1 MSEPQSLPPSTRA
14 IYAAF
19 DFLEVRYQRIVW
31 ILAGIAVLGFLVTG
45 FYIVKKEEQG
55 VRTRFG
61 KVVDAGVGPGLGYA
75 VPLVEQ
81 MHIRKVKR
89 IVGHEVSSGKGS
101 KSNFTILTGDTN
113 LIEVD
118 VVVQYKIDNLRAYLF
133 ASTDPVTL
141 LTVFVR
147 EELVNILGQ
156 NFIDLIFTS
165 NRDVIQQHLLEDVVQ
180 RLESLDFGLEIVSL
194 DIVDVRPIQE
204 TLPAFRDVNDAIA
217 ESEQVV
223 SVANRKRE
231 QLLARSKGQAE
242 AVVVNARASA
252 RERLVQA
259 RSSAKVFEALLAE
272 YRKNPQQVA
281 ITRYWQRMR
290 TIFAEASLSVVNPG
304 NGSNIDIN
312 MMDGMAGVPP
322 TAVAAQVPPSPAAA
336 GKRLPASTMPPNV
349 HALESVTADKPL
361 IEGQYHRGSAER
373 DHMREANPRSLLFD
387 TPSIFSHRHGVPGR
401 SGVDRQATLR
411 SMTQKTLDEGAG
423 GKDRGGELKP

>member
-19 DFLEVRYQRIVW
+19 DFLEAQYRRILW
-31 ILAGIAVLGFLVTG
+31 ILAGVAVLGFVVSG

-61 KVVDAGVGPGLGYA
+61 RVVDAHVGPGLGYA
-75 VPLVEQ
+75 VPFVEQ

-89 IVGHEVSSGKGS
+89 IVGHEISSTKGKQA
-101 KSNFTILTGDTN
+101 NFTILTGDTN

-118 VVVQYKIDNLRAYLF
+118 AVVQYKIDNLRSYLF
-133 ASTDPVTL
+133 ASADPVTL
-141 LTVFVR
+141 LTVFIR

-165 NRDVIQQHLLEDVVQ
+165 NRDVIQQHMLEHVVEG
-180 RLESLDFGLEIVSL
+180 LESLDFGIEIVSL
-194 DIVDVRPIQE
+194 DIVNVHPIQE
-204 TLPAFRDVNDAIA
+204 TLQAFRDVNDAIA

-242 AVVVNARASA
+242 ATVMNARASA

-259 RSSAKVFEALLAE
+259 RSSATVFRALLAE
-272 YRKNPQQVA
+272 YRKNPKQVA

-312 MMDGMAGVPP
+312 MMDGVAGVPP
-322 TAVAAQVPPSPAAA
+322 TAVAARVPPSPAAA
-336 GKRLPASTMPPNV
+336 EKRLPASTMPPNV
-349 HALESVTADKPL
+349 HALESITADKPL
-361 IEGQYHRGSAER
+361 IEGRFHRERAER
-373 DHMREANPRSLLFD
+373 DHAREANPRSLLFD

-401 SGVDRQATLR
+401 GDVSGQAALR
-411 SMTQKTLDEGAG
+411 SMVEKTLDEGS
-423 GKDRGGELKP
+423 RGENRRGESKP

>member
-1 MSEPQSLPPSTRA
+1 MSEPRSLPPSTRA

-19 DFLEVRYQRIVW
+19 DFLEARYQGILWV
-31 ILAGIAVLGFLVTG
+31 LAGIAVLGFMVTG
-45 FYIVKKEEQG
+45 FYTVKKEEQG

-61 KVVDAGVGPGLGYA
+61 RVVDARVGPGLGYA

-89 IVGHEVSSGKGS
+89 IVGHEISSGKGNRA
-101 KSNFTILTGDTN
+101 NFTILTGDTN

-180 RLESLDFGLEIVSL
+180 RLESPDFGLEIVSL

-231 QLLARSKGQAE
+231 QLLARTKGQAE
-242 AVVVNARASA
+242 ATVISAKASA

-259 RSSAKVFEALLAE
+259 RSSARVFEALLAE

-322 TAVAAQVPPSPAAA
+322 TAVAAHVPPSPAAA
-336 GKRLPASTMPPNV
+336 EKRLPASTMQPNV

-361 IEGQYHRGSAER
+361 IEGRFHRERAER
-373 DHMREANPRSLLFD
+373 DHAREANPRSLLFD

-401 SGVDRQATLR
+401 GGVGQRAALR
-411 SMTQKTLDEGAG
+411 SMAEKTLNQGTTGEEHG
-423 GKDRGGELKP
+423 GK

>member
-19 DFLEVRYQRIVW
+19 DFLEAQYGRILW
-31 ILAGIAVLGFLVTG
+31 ILAGIAVLGILVSG

-61 KVVDAGVGPGLGYA
+61 RVVDAHVGPGLGYA
-75 VPLVEQ
+75 LPLAEQ
-81 MHIRKVKR
+81 VHIRKVKR
-89 IVGHEVSSGKGS
+89 IVAHEVSSTKGKQT
-101 KSNFTILTGDTN
+101 NFTVLTGDTN

-118 VVVQYKIDNLRAYLF
+118 VVVQYRIDNLRSYLF
-133 ASTDPVTL
+133 ASADPVAL
-141 LTVFVR
+141 LTAFVR

-165 NRDVIQQHLLEDVVQ
+165 NREIIQEHLLEDVVR
-180 RLESLDFGLEIVSL
+180 RLDSLDFGLEIVSL

-204 TLPAFRDVNDAIA
+204 TLQAFRDVNDAIA
-217 ESEQVV
+217 ESQQVV

-242 AVVVNARASA
+242 ATVMNARASA

-259 RSSAKVFEALLAE
+259 RSSAKVFKALLAE
-272 YRKNPQQVA
+272 YRKNPTQVA

-290 TIFAEASLSVVNPG
+290 TIFAEASLSVVNAG

-312 MMDGMAGVPP
+312 MMDGMAGIPP
-322 TAVAAQVPPSPAAA
+322 TAVAAHVPTSPAAA
-336 GKRLPASTMPPNV
+336 GKRLPTSTMPPNV

-361 IEGQYHRGSAER
+361 IEGRFHRDSTER
-373 DHMREANPRSLLFD
+373 DHVREANPRSLLFD

-401 SGVDRQATLR
+401 SGVGRQATLR
-411 SMTQKTLDEGAG
+411 SMTQKTLDEGAASN
-423 GKDRGGELKP
+423 DRGGKLKP